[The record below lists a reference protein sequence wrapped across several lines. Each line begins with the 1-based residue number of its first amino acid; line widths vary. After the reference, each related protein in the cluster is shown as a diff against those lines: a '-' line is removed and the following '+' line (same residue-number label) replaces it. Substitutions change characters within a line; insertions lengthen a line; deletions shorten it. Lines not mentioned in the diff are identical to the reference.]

1 MGTVQEETA
10 VLPRLEAALP
20 AGRRWPVAIVLL
32 IWAVIYIPTLFSPG
46 LLDDADS
53 VHAEAAREMV
63 VSGDW
68 VTLHANGVRYL
79 EKAPLMYWLI
89 AADYK
94 LFGVSEWTTRLPL
107 ALGMLGTMLAIFALG
122 RWAWSA
128 KAGMYAAMILA
139 TGFGP
144 FIYTRFAIPEILVA
158 LWLTLGL
165 FFFLRT
171 LESER
176 PSRVDCW

>member
-1 MGTVQEETA
+1 MATTQEE
-10 VLPRLEAALP
+10 VNVVPRAEASP
-20 AGRRWPVAIVLL
+20 RIGGRWPLIAIVLV
-32 IWAVIYIPTLFSPG
+32 WAVIYIPTLFSPG

-53 VHAEAAREMV
+53 VHAESAREMV

-68 VTLHANGVRYL
+68 GTLHANGVRYL

-107 ALGMLGTMLAIFALG
+107 ALGMLGTMLAMFVLG

-158 LWLTLGL
+158 LWLTFGL
-165 FFFLRT
+165 FF
-171 LESER
+171 
-176 PSRVDCW
+176 